1 LLLHLL
7 PSLSFIMPSTYIRPT
22 IRKPSGKNSKTI
34 AASSSSSPPVQEL
47 EQKMG
52 SWMGLGS
59 SPSSQPEEA
68 AEAPKKPTSILK
80 APKYPS
86 ATSVSAPQHITEQ
99 TKPYGGDET
108 KITSTSGTEA
118 QPEPTKGPYT
128 SAVVC
133 EQFVVERDPYQP
145 IRKNRQK
152 QNKQVSHSAVEGYE
166 IASTTLDPTQPKS
179 GAPNDEKPSDLDQQT
194 NKNSETDSAQNSE
207 DDPMMILSSV
217 EELFEAAGEEL
228 PKDRTTI
235 TPDTKLVEADMAFSV
250 MTEEE
255 YGENVTE
262 MRRESEAERED
273 VYKMFMGNENIFD
286 DDISQAGS
294 DDDSEGEEEFL
305 NFMMEQEMNGEEED
319 QEEVEE
325 AQLRAFSLIWSAFL
339 EWLTAEAVEWMARLE
354 GTAENAD
361 KPLYSNDW
369 SPQVDRSDIGASRC
383 AGLMAMIKMY
393 LPSSMEALNHPED
406 MRRTAEH
413 RIGDF
418 LRTFDYSSEAPKL
431 PTKMWKAVTC
441 ILLDMVLLETRPKS
455 VESVPPT
462 VEAVGITI
470 DEYRYLTRSAVQ
482 TFQH

>member
-1 LLLHLL
+1 M
-7 PSLSFIMPSTYIRPT
+7 SSTHIRPK

-68 AEAPKKPTSILK
+68 AEAPTKPTSILK
-80 APKYPS
+80 APKYSS
-86 ATSVSAPQHITEQ
+86 ATSVSAPQHIIEQ

-108 KITSTSGTEA
+108 KITSTSGTET

-128 SAVVC
+128 PVVC

-152 QNKQVSHSAVEGYE
+152 QNTQVSHSAVEGYE
-166 IASTTLDPTQPKS
+166 IASTTLNPAQPKS
-179 GAPNDEKPSDLDQQT
+179 GALNDEKPSDLDQQT
-194 NKNSETDSAQNSE
+194 NKQTETDSAQNSK
-207 DDPMMILSSV
+207 DDPMVILSSV
-217 EELFEAAGEEL
+217 EELFEAAGEEM

-250 MTEEE
+250 MTHEE

-262 MRRESEAERED
+262 MRRELEAERED
-273 VYKMFMGNENIFD
+273 VYKMFTGSDNIFD
-286 DDISQAGS
+286 DDTSQAGS

-305 NFMMEQEMNGEEED
+305 NFMMEQEEDYYEED
-319 QEEVEE
+319 QQVVEE
-325 AQLRAFSLIWSAFL
+325 AQLRAFSLIWSSFL
-339 EWLTAEAVEWMARLE
+339 EWLTPEAVEWMARLE
-354 GTAENAD
+354 GTGENAD
-361 KPLYSNDW
+361 KPLYSNNW
-369 SPQVDRSDIGASRC
+369 TPQVDRSDIGASRC

-393 LPSSMEALNHPED
+393 LPSSMEALKHPED

-470 DEYRYLTRSAVQ
+470 DEYIYLTRSAVQ